1 MFTHAY
7 RDTKTA
13 ETPRTWKRSYKLV
26 IIWMERNSNNN
37 NSNNNNNNNNNNNLV
52 LLYERLNGP
61 LMKGLAGRSK
71 AFKLL

>member
-13 ETPRTWKRSYKLV
+13 ETPGTWKRSYKLV
-26 IIWMERNSNNN
+26 IIWMERNSNNY
-37 NSNNNNNNNNNNNLV
+37 NNNNNLV
-52 LLYERLNGP
+52 LLYERLDGH

>member
-1 MFTHAY
+1 MFPHAY

-13 ETPRTWKRSYKLV
+13 EIPRTWKSSYKLV

-37 NSNNNNNNNNNNNLV
+37 NNNNYNKDNNNNLV
-52 LLYERLNGP
+52 LLYERLDGH

-71 AFKLL
+71 DFKLL

>member
-37 NSNNNNNNNNNNNLV
+37 NNNNNLV
-52 LLYERLNGP
+52 LLYERLDGH

>member
-37 NSNNNNNNNNNNNLV
+37 NNNNNNNNLV
-52 LLYERLNGP
+52 LLYERLDGH

>member
-26 IIWMERNSNNN
+26 IIWMERNG
-37 NSNNNNNNNNNNNLV
+37 NNNNNNNNNNNLV
-52 LLYERLNGP
+52 LLYERLNGH

>member
-37 NSNNNNNNNNNNNLV
+37 NNNNNNNLV
-52 LLYERLNGP
+52 LLYERLDGH

>member
-13 ETPRTWKRSYKLV
+13 ETPRTWKSSHKLV
-26 IIWMERNSNNN
+26 IIWMERNS
-37 NSNNNNNNNNNNNLV
+37 NNNNNNNNNLV
-52 LLYERLNGP
+52 LLYERLDGH

>member
-13 ETPRTWKRSYKLV
+13 ETPRTWKSSYKLV
-26 IIWMERNSNNN
+26 LIWMERNSNNN
-37 NSNNNNNNNNNNNLV
+37 NNKNNDNNLV
-52 LLYERLNGP
+52 LLYERLDGH

>member
-37 NSNNNNNNNNNNNLV
+37 NNNNLV
-52 LLYERLNGP
+52 LLYERLDGH

>member
-7 RDTKTA
+7 RDIKTA

-37 NSNNNNNNNNNNNLV
+37 NNNNNNNLV
-52 LLYERLNGP
+52 LLYERLDGH

>member
-37 NSNNNNNNNNNNNLV
+37 NNNNNNNNLV
-52 LLYERLNGP
+52 FLYERLDGH

>member
-37 NSNNNNNNNNNNNLV
+37 YNNNNNNNNLV
-52 LLYERLNGP
+52 LLYERLDGH

>member
-13 ETPRTWKRSYKLV
+13 KTPRTWKRSYKLV

-37 NSNNNNNNNNNNNLV
+37 NNNNNNNDNNNLV
-52 LLYERLNGP
+52 LLYERLNGH